1 MRKILFWLFILVF
14 TVSLAR
20 AQDAATQQLI
30 DEINGRIQNLTE
42 MQAAQG
48 KKIADLEKQ
57 ISDLSDKLNQ
67 PAVNNSASA
76 DDIKKLTQAIQEVD
90 KKRQDDN
97 AQILKALDKLAK
109 GGAVS
114 APPRNKPAATA
125 NDNPTPTTSTSS
137 SGGKQNGYWYPVKD
151 GDTLIAIAKAYSAE
165 LKTKITVDQILAANP
180 GLTPKNLVVDKKIFI
195 PDPSA
200 K

>member
-1 MRKILFWLFILVF
+1 MRKTLFGLFIF
-14 TVSLAR
+14 TFTALLAP

-48 KKIADLEKQ
+48 KKIAALEKQ
-57 ISDLSDKLNQ
+57 ISDLGDKLNQ

-76 DDIKKLTQAIQEVD
+76 DDLKKLAEQVKEIDRNRQED
-90 KKRQDDN
+90 NKK
-97 AQILKALDKLAK
+97 ILETLDKLGRA
-109 GGAVS
+109 GGAATSHKPPSVS
-114 APPRNKPAATA
+114 TE
-125 NDNPTPTTSTSS
+125 NPTPAV
-137 SGGKQNGYWYPVKD
+137 GGKQNGYYYPVKKD
-151 GDTLIAIAKAYSAE
+151 DTLSAIAKAYSAE
-165 LKTKITVDQILAANP
+165 LKTKITVEQILAVNP
-180 GLTPKNLVVDKKIFI
+180 GLDPNHVPVGKKIFI

>member
-1 MRKILFWLFILVF
+1 MRKILFGLFILAF
-14 TVSLAR
+14 TALLAS

-42 MQAAQG
+42 MQATQG
-48 KKIADLEKQ
+48 KKIAELEKQ

-76 DDIKKLTQAIQEVD
+76 DDIKKLTKAIQEVD

-97 AQILKALDKLAK
+97 DQIMKVLDKLAK
-109 GGAVS
+109 GGGVPASPRKTTSV
-114 APPRNKPAATA
+114 PPPANSSTA
-125 NDNPTPTTSTSS
+125 NAGD
-137 SGGKQNGYWYPVKD
+137 KQNGYYYPVKKD
-151 GDTLIAIAKAYSAE
+151 ETLIAIAKAYSAE
-165 LKTKITVDQILAANP
+165 LKTKITVEQILAANP
-180 GLTPKNLVVDKKIFI
+180 GLDPNKMPVGKKIFI